1 MFPKNSPS
9 VKVLKLDKI
18 QDGNRLLF
26 TIDKIVKDYQVK
38 IVSFRKGW
46 KVIVQEFNGGL
57 LGSIIGFIFN
67 RFNKIQLSSKKATIF
82 KTFSEAMEV
91 VKNYLKP
98 LQSSVVK
105 FHKA

>member
-18 QDGNRLLF
+18 QDGFRLMF
-26 TIDKIVKDYQVK
+26 TFDKIVKDYQIK
-38 IVSFRKGW
+38 IIAFRNKW

-57 LGSIIGFIFN
+57 LGSIIGFIFS
-67 RFNKIQLSSKKATIF
+67 RFNKVQLSSKKATIF
-82 KTFSEAMEV
+82 STFVEAMEV
-91 VKNYLKP
+91 VKVFVKP
-98 LQSSVVK
+98 LQMSVVK

>member
-9 VKVLKLDKI
+9 IKVLKLDKI
-18 QDGNRLLF
+18 QDGFRLMFIL
-26 TIDKIVKDYQVK
+26 DKVVKDYQVK
-38 IVSFRKGW
+38 IISFRKGW

-82 KTFSEAMEV
+82 TTFAEAMTV
-91 VKNYLKP
+91 VKTYLKP

-105 FHKA
+105 FIPA